1 MEKTLHEL
9 AGLLLDVVFLVR
21 EDGRIAFVNHA
32 CTKVLGYAPDEMI
45 GRTIQDFI
53 HPDDLP
59 RTRTE
64 MAEVAGGRAGYG
76 FENRYL
82 RKDGS
87 AIHFQWTA
95 FWSPK
100 DQLRVGVAR
109 DVSERKRSEARQ
121 AALLALS
128 TAAHRADALNSMFSA
143 FDATLRALLPVRRMA
158 AVLEPDQR
166 LTYLSDGAGWA
177 ETDGWHVVPMSTP
190 GAAFG
195 QLRLDLA
202 EAAILQ
208 PAEQELLQFAAS
220 QAAAAIERF
229 ALQADLAHAARYD
242 ELTGLPNRRLFQDRM
257 RLALARS
264 RREHAGGAVLFIDL
278 DDFKCV
284 NDQHGHA
291 AGDQLLRAVAQRIQS
306 CVREADTVAR
316 LGGDEFVVLL
326 EEVADAAQVRRVADK
341 ICKALAEPV
350 ALGAAELPAS
360 ASIGVAMY
368 PQQGEAVD
376 DLMRHADQAMYASK
390 ARRKAGCRQELRYPV
405 VNADT

>member
-21 EDGRIAFVNHA
+21 EDGRIAFVNQA
-32 CTKVLGYAPDEMI
+32 CSEVLGYAPDEMV
-45 GRTIQDFI
+45 GRAIQDFI

-64 MAEVAGGRAGYG
+64 MAEVAGGRAGHG

-82 RKDGS
+82 RKDGA

-109 DVSERKRSEARQ
+109 DISERKRSEARQ
-121 AALLALS
+121 TALLELS
-128 TAAHRADALNSMFSA
+128 TAAHRADALSSMFSS

-177 ETDGWHVVPMSTP
+177 ETDDWHVVPMSTP

-202 EAAILQ
+202 QATVLQ
-208 PAEQELLQFAAS
+208 PAELELLQFAAS

-257 RLALARS
+257 RLALARN
-264 RREHAGGAVLFIDL
+264 RRGHAGGALLFIDL
-278 DDFKCV
+278 DDFKCI

-291 AGDQLLRAVAQRIQS
+291 AGDQLLKTVAERIKS

-326 EEVADAAQVRRVADK
+326 EEVSNSAKVQKVADK
-341 ICKALAEPV
+341 ISKSLAVPLLLAGV
-350 ALGAAELPAS
+350 ELPAS
-360 ASIGVAMY
+360 ASIGMAMY
-368 PQQGEAVD
+368 PQQGQVMD

-390 ARRKAGCRQELRYPV
+390 ARRKAGCI
-405 VNADT
+405 

>member
-1 MEKTLHEL
+1 MEKTLHDL

-21 EDGRIAFVNHA
+21 EDGQIAFVNRA
-32 CTKVLGYAPDEMI
+32 CTNVLGYEPDEMI
-45 GRTIQDFI
+45 GRAIQDFI

-59 RTRTE
+59 RTRAE
-64 MAEVAGGRAGYG
+64 MAAVAGGRACYG

-82 RKDGS
+82 RKDGA

-95 FWSPK
+95 LWSQK
-100 DQLRVGVAR
+100 DQLRIGVAR

-121 AALLALS
+121 AALLTLS
-128 TAAHRADALNSMFSA
+128 TAAHRADALNSMFSV
-143 FDATLRALLPVRRMA
+143 FDATLRALLPLRRMA
-158 AVLEPDQR
+158 VVLEPDQR

-177 ETDGWHVVPMSTP
+177 ETDAWHVVPMSTP

-202 EAAILQ
+202 EAVALQ
-208 PAEQELLQFAAS
+208 PAEHELLQFAAS

-257 RLALARS
+257 RLALARN
-264 RREHAGGAVLFIDL
+264 RREQAGGAVLFIDL

-291 AGDQLLRAVAQRIQS
+291 AGDQLLRAVAQRLKS

-326 EEVADAAQVRRVADK
+326 EEVASPAQVQKVADK
-341 ICKALAEPV
+341 IRKALAEPLILAGV
-350 ALGAAELPAS
+350 ALPAS
-360 ASIGVAMY
+360 ASIGIAMY

-390 ARRKAGCRQELRYPV
+390 AQRKLGAVKSGAP
-405 VNADT
+405 A

>member
-1 MEKTLHEL
+1 MEKTLHDL
-9 AGLLLDVVFLVR
+9 AGLLLDVVFLVK
-21 EDGRIAFVNHA
+21 EDGQIAFVNPA
-32 CTKVLGYAPDEMI
+32 CTTVLGYAPDEMI
-45 GRTIQDFI
+45 GRVIQDFI

-64 MAEVAGGRAGYG
+64 MAEVAGGRPGYG

-82 RKDGS
+82 RKDGA

-95 FWSPK
+95 YWSPQDK
-100 DQLRVGVAR
+100 LRIGVAR
-109 DVSERKRSEARQ
+109 DISERKRGEARQ

-128 TAAHRADALNSMFSA
+128 TAAHQSDSLQSMFSA
-143 FDATLRALLPVRRMA
+143 FDATLRALLPVRRLA
-158 AVLEPDQR
+158 AVLEPDDR

-177 ETDGWHVVPMSTP
+177 ETDGWHTVPMSTP

-195 QLRLDLA
+195 QLRLDLNDTYMLQSA
-202 EAAILQ
+202 EH
-208 PAEQELLQFAAS
+208 ELLQFAAT

-264 RREHAGGAVLFIDL
+264 RRGHVGGAVLFIDL
-278 DDFKCV
+278 DDFKCI

-291 AGDQLLRAVAQRIQS
+291 AGDQLLQTVAQRIKG

-326 EEVADAAQVRRVADK
+326 EEVSSLAKVQKVADK
-341 ICKALAEPV
+341 ICKALAAPLVLAGV
-350 ALGAAELPAS
+350 ALPAS
-360 ASIGVAMY
+360 ASIGMAMY
-368 PQQGEAVD
+368 PQQGEVMD
-376 DLMRHADQAMYASK
+376 DLMRHADQAMYAVK
-390 ARRKAGCRQELRYPV
+390 AQRKASQAQHGLPCAEP
-405 VNADT
+405 